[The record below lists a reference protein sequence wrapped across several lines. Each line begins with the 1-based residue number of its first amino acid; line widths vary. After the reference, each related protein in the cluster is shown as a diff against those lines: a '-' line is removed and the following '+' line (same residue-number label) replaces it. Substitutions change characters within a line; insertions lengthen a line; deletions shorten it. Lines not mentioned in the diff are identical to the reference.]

1 MHPQTAKD
9 KLRNEPHIA
18 DVSIFVGYAATKYDK
33 AFKVK
38 LNKKELP
45 KLKVDKKELPKH
57 LLRFR

>member
-1 MHPQTAKD
+1 MQPQTAED

-33 AFKVK
+33 AFKKKV
-38 LNKKELP
+38 NKKELP
-45 KLKVDKKELPKH
+45 KLMVDQKELSKH